1 MLYEEKT
8 ISSQKIFNGKIINLK
23 VDTVKLPGG
32 ATATRELIGHPGGV
46 AVVPVDEN
54 GILYLVRQFRKPYEE
69 FVLEIPAGKR
79 DKGED
84 TLIGAKRELSEETGL
99 VAEKFID
106 LGKFYPTPGYVDEII
121 YIYLALGLKKGEA
134 HPDEDEFVETE
145 RIHIDDLCNMIMNNE
160 IKDGKT
166 IAGILKA
173 KIYLERWNV
182 KIVQNAK
189 RQD

>member
-8 ISSQKIFNGKIINLK
+8 VSSEKIFNGRIINLK
-23 VDTVKLPGG
+23 VDTVKLPNGT
-32 ATATRELIGHPGGV
+32 TATRELVEHPGGV

-54 GILYLVRQFRKPYEE
+54 GFVYLVRQFRKPYEE

-84 TLIGAKRELSEETGL
+84 ALIGAKRELSEETGL
-99 VAEKFID
+99 FAETFID

-121 YIYLALGLKKGEA
+121 YIYLALGLKKGKA
-134 HPDEDEFVETE
+134 HPDEDEFVEIE
-145 RIHIDDLCNMIMNNE
+145 KIHINELCNMIMKNE

-189 RQD
+189 RHD